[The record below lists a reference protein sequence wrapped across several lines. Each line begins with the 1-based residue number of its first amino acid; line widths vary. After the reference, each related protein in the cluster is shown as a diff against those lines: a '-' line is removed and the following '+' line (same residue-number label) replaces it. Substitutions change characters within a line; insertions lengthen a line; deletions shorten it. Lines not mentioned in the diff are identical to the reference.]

1 MKKNVKGHNTKEK
14 KSLLSNAGANG
25 KISGRGNRKDT
36 ALAVFFRNNIHFAE
50 VFNHTILQKDP
61 IRPEELFP
69 EDIRESAILQV
80 TERGRITL
88 TQYRDAVKCVKG
100 AAFPVIL
107 GIENQSAVNYQMP
120 FRVMARD
127 FINYARQIRVISDQH
142 TKEIKENKRESNA
155 KNSNLK
161 TAERIISVPA
171 TSKRDMESSQ
181 TGMPD
186 EDISEGLVL
195 EPDIDLGSE
204 EVLRPEKDLEPE
216 ETDVK
221 TAPEPDGAEYIS
233 QFYRTDCL
241 FPCITLV
248 IYWGDEPWEGPRGL
262 ADMFGE
268 SRWASYAQ
276 DYGMYVLEVQ
286 KMTEEEI
293 LSYNDDLKLAFGC
306 VRYSHQKEEL
316 ERFLTEQEKALVNA
330 SSLARDVVAEV
341 TGLKKITKKFQVLSN
356 DGGEGTMLRGFQEM
370 FAKERAEGRV
380 EGRTEGRVEGR
391 AEERKNTERERLRA
405 EKAEKELAEMK
416 TRYELVLREAG
427 MR

>member
-1 MKKNVKGHNTKEK
+1 
-14 KSLLSNAGANG
+14 
-25 KISGRGNRKDT
+25 
-36 ALAVFFRNNIHFAE
+36 VFFQNNIHFAE
-50 VFNHTILQKDP
+50 VFNHTILRKDP

-107 GIENQSAVNYQMP
+107 GIENQSSVNYQMP

-155 KNSNLK
+155 RSGSLK
-161 TAERIISVPA
+161 TAERIISAPDILE
-171 TSKRDMESSQ
+171 RDRESSQ
-181 TGMPD
+181 TGMLD
-186 EDISEGLVL
+186 KDISEELIL
-195 EPDIDLGSE
+195 EPDTDLGSE
-204 EVLRPEKDLEPE
+204 EALRPEKDLELE
-216 ETDVK
+216 EADAK
-221 TAPEPDGAEYIS
+221 IASEPDGAEYIS

-248 IYWGDEPWEGPRGL
+248 IYWGDEPWEGPRCL

-316 ERFLTEQEKALVNA
+316 ERFLTEQEKVLVNA
-330 SSLARDVVAEV
+330 SSLAKDVVAEV
-341 TGLKKITKKFQVLSN
+341 TGLKKITEKFQKLPN
-356 DGGEGTMLRGFQEM
+356 DGGEGTMLRGSHEM
-370 FAKERAEGRV
+370 VAHERADGRAEGRAEGRV
-380 EGRTEGRVEGR
+380 EGRAEGR
-391 AEERKNTERERLRA
+391 AEEKKNTERERLRA
-405 EKAEKELAEMK
+405 EKAEKELAALK
-416 TRYELVLREAG
+416 IRYELV
-427 MR
+427 